1 MAFRW
6 RADYG
11 PILTAGVVALR
22 FQGDPDQDFQK
33 KKTIFVMFQGG
44 GVRTPCPPLDPRM
57 DSATRRMYY
66 MKNMQFWRRK

>member
-22 FQGDPDQDFQK
+22 FQRDPDKDFK
-33 KKTIFVMFQGG
+33 KKNYFCDFPGG